1 MRYLVLLVVAVLAV
15 AGALVPPPEDPALD
29 PAVGI
34 EEPAVAVCSVQ
45 EGSGRSTDVAILSTV
60 NGATELTL
68 FTAGEAAG
76 TLTTSTGASGS
87 TVLPVGDVAAVGT
100 VGGIVELP
108 NASSTAGVV
117 IRGGT
122 SLMSEGCASVPHPQ
136 VFLTGG
142 SSVSGES
149 FSLQLMNPYA
159 GAAIVS
165 LRVTSEAGIESNDR
179 FNSLVVPPRSSQVIS
194 FNELIPGRERLSVGV
209 NTVEGRVI
217 AVGEQGIEGESSI
230 WNAVPAGQDWFLPI
244 PSGEPSR
251 TLLIGTPSAIDVDYQ
266 IDFYGPEGLEE
277 ALITG
282 VLPAVGQAEIDL
294 DEISLET
301 SALRVIATGPVVPTL
316 RIDSAEGFATTTASP
331 IQANRW
337 MLPGASALE
346 GGQGNVVIL
355 NASIEDTT
363 VSIRPLR
370 ENSVVRDL
378 ALPSDQVVEMVLEV
392 ADGYLIEST
401 SPVVVLWT
409 GSVPSAASLAVGVPL
424 ADE

>member
-1 MRYLVLLVVAVLAV
+1 MRYLVLVLVAALAV
-15 AGALVPPPEDPALD
+15 TGVLLPAPEDPSPD
-29 PAVGI
+29 PAVGV

-45 EGSGRSTDVAILSTV
+45 EGSGRSTDVAILSAV
-60 NGATELTL
+60 NGPTELTL

-76 TLTTSTGASGS
+76 TLATSTGPSGS

-100 VGGIVELP
+100 VGGLVELP
-108 NASSTAGVV
+108 DAESTAGVV

-122 SLMSEGCASVPHPQ
+122 SLMSETCASVPHPR

-142 SSVSGES
+142 STVSGES

-159 GAAIVS
+159 GEAIVS
-165 LRVTSEAGIESNDR
+165 LRVTSEAGVESNDR
-179 FNSLVVPPRSSQVIS
+179 FDSVVIPPRSSQIIA
-194 FNELIPGRERLSVGV
+194 FNQLIPGRERLSVGLD
-209 NTVEGRVI
+209 TVEGRII
-217 AVGEQGIEGESSI
+217 AVGEQGVEGESSI
-230 WNAVPAGQDWFLPI
+230 WNAVPATQDWFLPV
-244 PSGEPSR
+244 PAGQPSR

-282 VLPAVGQAEIDL
+282 VLPAGGQAEIDL
-294 DEISLET
+294 DEISQET
-301 SALRVIATGPVVPTL
+301 SAVRVIATSPVVPTL
-316 RIDSAEGFATTTASP
+316 RIDSAEGFATTTGSP
-331 IQANRW
+331 TQANRW

-355 NASIEDTT
+355 NPSIEDST

-370 ENSVVRDL
+370 DNSVVRDIP
-378 ALPSDQVVEMVLEV
+378 LPSDQVVELVLEV

-409 GSVPSAASLAVGVPL
+409 GRLPSATSLAMGASLS
-424 ADE
+424 DE